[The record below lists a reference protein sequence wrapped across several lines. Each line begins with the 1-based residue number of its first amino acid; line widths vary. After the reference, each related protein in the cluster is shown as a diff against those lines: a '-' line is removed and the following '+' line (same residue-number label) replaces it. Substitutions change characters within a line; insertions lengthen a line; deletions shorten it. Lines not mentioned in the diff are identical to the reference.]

1 MMRATA
7 RRVGGRSFTGY
18 GQRQMIDLA
27 QAVVVVTGGTS
38 GIGLA
43 TARMVRAMG
52 ARLVLNARTVPSADN
67 TELRELLSDQARCIF
82 VAGDVRDPQTSAR
95 IAHDAVQAF
104 GGVDAAV
111 HSAGGPAPGT
121 ALSLSYDSWLDAFDV
136 HVNSAFH
143 LFRALHPHLARTQGS
158 LTLLSSAAALRGCPG
173 TIAYQTVKAALIQM
187 ARALARDHAAEGIRV
202 NCVAPGIIR
211 TPFQSAMTADAKRNN
226 LENRIPLRREGT
238 PEQVASLITQLITNE
253 FITGETMVIDGG
265 MSMRMV

>member
-1 MMRATA
+1 
-7 RRVGGRSFTGY
+7 
-18 GQRQMIDLA
+18 MIDLA
-27 QAVVVVTGGTS
+27 EAVVVITGGTS

-43 TARMVRAMG
+43 TASAARTMG
-52 ARLVLNARTVPSADN
+52 ARVVLNARTAPLPDN
-67 TELRELLSDQARCIF
+67 AELQALLSDRSGCVF
-82 VAGDVRDPQTSAR
+82 VAGDMRDPQTSSRVAEKAMDTFGR
-95 IAHDAVQAF
+95 I
-104 GGVDAAV
+104 DAAV

-121 ALSLSYDSWLDAFDV
+121 ALSLAYDDWLDAFDV

-143 LFRALHPHLARTQGS
+143 LFRALHPHLKRSQGS

-187 ARALARDHAAEGIRV
+187 ARALARDHAGEGIRI

-211 TPFQSAMTADAKRNN
+211 TRFQSGMTEDAKRNN
-226 LENRIPLRREGT
+226 LDNRIPLRREGT
-238 PEQVASLITQLITNE
+238 PEQVASLIVQLITNE

>member
-1 MMRATA
+1 
-7 RRVGGRSFTGY
+7 
-18 GQRQMIDLA
+18 MIDLTD
-27 QAVVVVTGGTS
+27 AVVVITGGTS

-43 TARMVRAMG
+43 TASSARAMG
-52 ARLVLNARTVPSADN
+52 ARLALNARSDPRPGNA
-67 TELRELLSDQARCIF
+67 ELQELLSDQSHCIF
-82 VAGDVRDPQTSAR
+82 VAGDMRDPRTSIR
-95 IAHDAVQAF
+95 IANETVDAF
-104 GGVDAAV
+104 GRIDAAV

-121 ALSLSYDSWLDAFDV
+121 ALSLAYDDWLDAFDV

-143 LFRALHPHLARTQGS
+143 LFRALHPHLKKSQGS

-187 ARALARDHAAEGIRV
+187 ARALARDHAAEGIRI

-211 TPFQSAMTADAKRNN
+211 TPFQSRMTEDAKRNN

-238 PEQVASLITQLITNE
+238 PEQVASLITQLIINE